1 MLKPDPV
8 IESDFTVRASVPDD
22 VSVNDWV
29 AEEFTVTLPKLSVV
43 ALTVNS
49 GLPELLAALAYVPD
63 VKQQAAASISTP
75 NHPPR
80 RGRFGKDWK
89 FSLFREGSSGA

>member
-8 IESDFTVRASVPDD
+8 IESEFTVRASPPDD
-22 VSVNDWV
+22 LSVNDCV

-49 GLPELLAALAYVPD
+49 GFPEPLAALAYVPD
-63 VKQQAAASISTP
+63 AKQKTAASRSQ
-75 NHPPR
+75 
-80 RGRFGKDWK
+80 FGKDRK
-89 FSLFREGSSGA
+89 FSLFREVSSGA

>member
-8 IESDFTVRASVPDD
+8 IESEFTVRASPPDD
-22 VSVNDWV
+22 LSVNDCV
-29 AEEFTVTLPKLSVV
+29 AEEFTVTLPKLNEL

-49 GLPELLAALAYVPD
+49 GLAALAYVPD
-63 VKQQAAASISTP
+63 AKQQAAASRSTP

-80 RGRFGKDWK
+80 RGRFGKDRK
-89 FSLFREGSSGA
+89 FSLFREGGSGA